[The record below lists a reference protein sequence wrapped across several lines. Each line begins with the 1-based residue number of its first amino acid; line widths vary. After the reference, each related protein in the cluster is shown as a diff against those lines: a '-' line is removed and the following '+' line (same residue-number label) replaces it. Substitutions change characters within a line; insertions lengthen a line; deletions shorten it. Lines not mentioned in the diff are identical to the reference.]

1 MNEKNAKTPLP
12 CPAPFPMDPVPPVPS
27 PPQPS
32 PPALNPILEIT
43 RIFDAAIRRERELR
57 EQEEVE
63 TSALEDERQNRL
75 FEIEAS

>member
-1 MNEKNAKTPLP
+1 MKDKNAKTPLP
-12 CPAPFPMDPVPPVPS
+12 CPAPFPMDPVPPV
-27 PPQPS
+27 PS